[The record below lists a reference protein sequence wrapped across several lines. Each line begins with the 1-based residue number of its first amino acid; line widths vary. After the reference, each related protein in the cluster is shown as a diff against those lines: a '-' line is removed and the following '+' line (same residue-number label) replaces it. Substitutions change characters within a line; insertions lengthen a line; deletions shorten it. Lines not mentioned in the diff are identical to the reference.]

1 MFCTFKP
8 RTSMLAGFWVSI
20 SVPLLP
26 KWQATIPSSSSLN
39 SCTGKLSRA
48 VLWTGVAL
56 QALTPVVQ
64 MLPGFGPEWAA
75 LPWPSPVP
83 WRAHSTAWVGP
94 KKQPALHYC
103 SPPSWQGRWGWH
115 QGRWSSPRSWSMGQA
130 GWQHTPEAA
139 PGLGSLPHPQQSP
152 WTHQWLFHN
161 HEAWDYLGVA
171 EDVAGPPHLLKTEMW
186 ESRKHCVTAS
196 PRPLVPGQRVFPTT
210 SALGHLHG
218 SRENQG
224 CRTAFP
230 SRPAQNALVSAGVQ
244 DSPHRSGPVGW
255 KGNCLAGWGELY
267 HSHGAG

>member
-83 WRAHSTAWVGP
+83 WKAHSTAWVGP

-103 SPPSWQGRWGWH
+103 SPPRWQGRWGWH

-130 GWQHTPEAA
+130 GCGNTPQRQPQDWGASHIHSRAHEHTS
-139 PGLGSLPHPQQSP
+139 GFSIIMRHGTTLVWLKMLLDPHI
-152 WTHQWLFHN
+152 
-161 HEAWDYLGVA
+161 
-171 EDVAGPPHLLKTEMW
+171 
-186 ESRKHCVTAS
+186 C
-196 PRPLVPGQRVFPTT
+196 
-210 SALGHLHG
+210 
-218 SRENQG
+218 
-224 CRTAFP
+224 
-230 SRPAQNALVSAGVQ
+230 
-244 DSPHRSGPVGW
+244 
-255 KGNCLAGWGELY
+255 
-267 HSHGAG
+267 